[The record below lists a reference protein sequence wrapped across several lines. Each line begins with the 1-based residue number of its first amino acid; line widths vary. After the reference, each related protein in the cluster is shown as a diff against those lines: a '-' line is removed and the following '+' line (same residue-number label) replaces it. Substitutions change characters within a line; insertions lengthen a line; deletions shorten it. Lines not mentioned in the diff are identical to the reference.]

1 VREPDHAMAVG
12 KKTIT
17 LWAVAAVAVASFAG
31 VAYFVTPTGDL
42 RNGAQVTANATAT
55 NTGTDSAASRAPS
68 DTRASESID
77 LSEKDV
83 ADVRTEPVGERA
95 FPIEKTAVGSIDFN
109 QDMTVQVFAPY
120 AGRIVSLSA
129 QLGDEVAKGQVLFTL
144 DSPDLVQAAST
155 LISAASVLELTSRN
169 LARLKGLYE
178 TRAVSQKN
186 LEQAVSDQQTAEGAL
201 RGARDAIRM
210 FGKTDADM
218 DRMIKERK
226 VDSILVVHCPVP
238 GKVSE
243 RNAAPGLYVQPGNP
257 PSPYSVSDVSTMWL
271 LANVAESDAPA
282 FRVGQ
287 PLIVK
292 VSAYPD
298 HAFEGRVTTIGL
310 TVDQNT
316 RRVLVRSEINDP
328 RHELWAGMFAN
339 FVIQVGPPVRSL
351 AVPSSGVVREGDG
364 TMTVW
369 VATDRRRFTKRTVKT
384 GLQNEGYHQIL
395 DGLRLG
401 ELVVTKGAR
410 FLNNALATATR

>member
-1 VREPDHAMAVG
+1 MAAG

-17 LWAVAAVAVASFAG
+17 LWAVAAVAVAIFAA
-31 VAYFVTPTGDL
+31 VVYFAAPPGDL
-42 RNGAQVTANATAT
+42 RNGARVTANAAATDTGSGSGRVASDLPVSERVELSDKDTANIKT
-55 NTGTDSAASRAPS
+55 A
-68 DTRASESID
+68 
-77 LSEKDV
+77 
-83 ADVRTEPVGERA
+83 PVGERE
-95 FPIEKTAVGSIDFN
+95 FPVEKTAVGSIDFN

-129 QLGDEVAKGQVLFTL
+129 QLGDEVTKGQVLFTI

-155 LISAASVLELTSRN
+155 LISAAGVLELTTRN
-169 LARLKGLYE
+169 LTRLKGLYQ
-178 TRAVSQKN
+178 TRAVSQKD

-201 RGARDAIRM
+201 RGARDAVRI

-218 DRMIKERK
+218 DQMIKDRK
-226 VDSILVVHCPVP
+226 VDSILVVYCPVP
-238 GKVSE
+238 GRVSD
-243 RNAAPGLYVQPGNP
+243 RSAAPGLYVQPGNP
-257 PSPYSVSDVSTMWL
+257 PAPYSVSDVSTMWL

-298 HAFEGRVTTIGL
+298 HTFEGRVTTIGL

-316 RRVLVRSEINDP
+316 RRVLVRSELQDP

-339 FVIQVGPPVRSL
+339 FVIQVGAPVRSL
-351 AVPSSGVVREGDG
+351 AVPTSGVIREGDG

-369 VATDRRRFTKRTVKT
+369 VTTDRRHFTKRIVKT
-384 GLQNEGYHQIL
+384 GLQSDGYHEIIE
-395 DGLRLG
+395 GLQPG
-401 ELVVTKGAR
+401 EFVVTNGVSL
-410 FLNNALATATR
+410 LNSALATATR